1 MLLWSTAL
9 PLDSSRP
16 YWLVTKDSSN
26 PWLSVVAFYLYSW
39 TTYSPTVGTLNCHL
53 FITAQQ
59 ASSTRWSPPI
69 PSLHTQTRTCNCRRC
84 SWCRI
89 RVPTPQVMQS
99 RDHYITIVKQKCI
112 FIIAMVD
119 VPLPASHVNFS
130 RGGRVSW
137 PHLFFLLFLQLPHA
151 IWWHTWSRVKVG
163 KATVRAVLLRNNSD
177 FVVENLQKWSTVHGL
192 CLKVFFSWLHYML
205 HEKRSKTIY
214 DQNVWLLPVD

>member
-1 MLLWSTAL
+1 MIWWRPFNIEAIQTIVLLWSTAL

-59 ASSTRWSPPI
+59 ASSTCWSPPI

-99 RDHYITIVKQKCI
+99 RDHYITIAKQKCI

-119 VPLPASHVNFS
+119 VPLPASHVSFS
-130 RGGRVSW
+130 GGGREYLGPTCFSFC
-137 PHLFFLLFLQLPHA
+137 FFNCLTQSGDIPGAGSRWERQPSGGFYYETTRIL
-151 IWWHTWSRVKVG
+151 WWKTCRNDPQF
-163 KATVRAVLLRNNSD
+163 TVYV
-177 FVVENLQKWSTVHGL
+177 
-192 CLKVFFSWLHYML
+192 
-205 HEKRSKTIY
+205 
-214 DQNVWLLPVD
+214 